1 LLTHA
6 FPCSKV
12 SLLHLALAVTRLQV
26 ATPFPPRARTNY
38 VGVVARSPH
47 IACVVHRALGR
58 TVSRATCCPHHM
70 LHCLSGALLVSHP
83 LPVLLVAPPP
93 VAHAISHH
101 LSGVPSVTPP
111 IARTVCRAICC
122 TACHATCCPCCLL
135 HHPSPIPSVMLPVA
149 HAVSHLHRM
158 LCAPSVAL
166 SIACMVCR
174 AIGHATHC
182 PHRISH
188 HLSGHLSPAPVMCG
202 DLYAEPGESKKNW
215 CYLPALIGTTYCH

>member
-1 LLTHA
+1 MIVTLSDTESHSIPLPCISSSDFSLLLSPIQPGSIRRHHQVRNNPLDRLLTHA

-93 VAHAISHH
+93 VAQDRK
-101 LSGVPSVTPP
+101 SV
-111 IARTVCRAICC
+111 V
-122 TACHATCCPCCLL
+122 
-135 HHPSPIPSVMLPVA
+135 
-149 HAVSHLHRM
+149 
-158 LCAPSVAL
+158 
-166 SIACMVCR
+166 
-174 AIGHATHC
+174 
-182 PHRISH
+182 
-188 HLSGHLSPAPVMCG
+188 
-202 DLYAEPGESKKNW
+202 
-215 CYLPALIGTTYCH
+215 